1 MTLNHRISF
10 KKKKIVKITQDMN
23 TFIKW
28 LPLVFLHMVI
38 MQILY

>member
-1 MTLNHRISF
+1 MTLNHRISL
-10 KKKKIVKITQDMN
+10 KKRENSKITQDMN